1 MNVKIKLC
9 GMFRECDIDYVNE
22 AQPDYIGFIVMFQ
35 KSHRN
40 IDLETALRLKKRL
53 SPSIKS
59 VAVSVDADLEQFAEF
74 ARLGAADLLQCH
86 GSENA
91 DYIAK
96 LREMTGVPI
105 IKSVKV
111 TSFSDIEN
119 ADALGADFLLLD
131 SGTGSG
137 KAFDHS
143 LIIPEKIKTPFFL
156 AGGLT
161 PENIA
166 AAARE
171 IRPYGVDL
179 SSGIET
185 EKLKDREK
193 ILKAVTEIRA
203 LKGEQNE
210 RN

>member
-40 IDLETALRLKKRL
+40 IDLETVLRLKKRL

-59 VAVSVDADLEQFAEF
+59 VAVSVDADLKQFAEF

-91 DYIAK
+91 EYIAR
-96 LREMTGVPI
+96 LREMTGVSI

-119 ADALGADFLLLD
+119 ADVLGADFLLLD

-137 KAFDHS
+137 KTFDHS